1 MSAAAFLC
9 ACARVGVFAE
19 VIGIGFRG
27 SDLSREGLRENVGAL
42 IVADFITREKK
53 EEKKISWDTCFKFPV
68 NYTQF

>member
-53 EEKKISWDTCFKFPV
+53 EEKS
-68 NYTQF
+68 